1 MFKDQSKKMIK
12 KQEYFSLRKFKRGLA
27 SVTVG
32 ATLFMAGAAVESF
45 VAPQVVA
52 YAAEETYS
60 ANGEW
65 TFTDDIPSN
74 NANVNP
80 QMTAWAYTAH
90 TTAESTITEQD
101 GSTVTVTAT
110 ITPTNGNEVGVSYL
124 VPGENQAAYSA
135 TPDMLAGTPE
145 PASIP
150 AMGIYLQP
158 SPSTPAAD
166 FSEKLNYSGEVENAE
181 LTLTFSEE
189 VTNPIIDLSGIGGS
203 GKAIVDDV
211 KTGEVFLA
219 RGSFNSTNF
228 KLVTPDVKLEKITG
242 TNLTVT
248 DTTINVTEKNTY
260 DKAVVGND
268 DMYLWDYRLPNL
280 VPAGT
285 GSIRL
290 VGTFKQVTFKLFH
303 QSTPFTEYPTET
315 YKTDPV
321 FFNST
326 SYGDGVNGLNKF
338 WSEKVEDVGN
348 STTNADLL
356 RFSVRLSNTKYGS
369 VIVNYVDTEGNVIGT
384 EFKDTTNQAVGT
396 AYDTTTD
403 SGTVASDA
411 TTERPAVI
419 TKDGKTY
426 KLVAKDTTA
435 TVGTVKADGSLSEN
449 AGSFTFGTDTPTG
462 TVAEGTKSITYVYE
476 EVKGSVIVDY
486 VDTDGN
492 KIGTQFVDTA
502 NVAPGT
508 AYNTANDT
516 GTKASTDTSERPSV
530 ITKDG
535 KTYKLVPAG
544 DYNVG
549 TVGTD
554 GNLTATTKDLGTDAV
569 SGEVAEGTKK
579 VTYVYQEVKTGSVVV
594 DYVDT
599 EGNVLQKQYVDS
611 PEGTAVGTAYNAEQ
625 ITGTTEKPAVIEKD
639 GKTYEL
645 VPAGTYTVGT
655 VGEDNNLTET
665 STSFGVAPVTGT
677 VAEGVT
683 KITYVYKEKV
693 ETPKTGNVVITYVD
707 TEGLELKTTVK
718 DTTDGEV
725 GSTYNTKE
733 SADEYPETIEKDGVT
748 YKRVVAGTHKVGETT
763 EDGHLVSS
771 DAAEGTVEEGTKT
784 VTYVYEKVETPVVK
798 TGSVVAR
805 YVIEGT
811 EDEIADDKSVKPT
824 DTPVGE
830 PYGDTPP
837 ATITKDG
844 KTYELVR
851 TRTNEGDAPEN
862 GVVKEGEQTI
872 TYEYKE
878 KVETPVVK
886 TGSVVARYVIEGT
899 EDEIADDKSV
909 KPTDTP
915 VDEPYGDTPPATIT
929 KDGKTYELVRTRTNE
944 GDAPDNGVVKEG
956 EQTITY
962 EYKEKVETPVVK
974 TGSVVARY
982 VIEGTEDEIADDKS
996 VKPTD
1001 TPVDEPYG
1009 DTPPATIEKN
1019 GKTYELVRT
1028 RTNEGDAPENG
1039 VVKEGEQTIT
1049 YEYKEKVE
1057 TPVVKTGSVV
1067 ARYVIEGTET
1077 EIADDKTVKPTDTP
1091 VDEVY
1096 GDTPPAT
1103 ITKDGKTYELVRT
1116 RTNEGD
1122 APSNGTVVEGEQTI
1136 TYEYKEKVETPVV
1149 KTGSVVA
1156 RYVIE
1161 GTETEIADD
1170 KTVKPTD
1177 TPVDEVYGDTPPTTI
1192 SFGGKTYTLVRTRTN
1207 EGDAPSNG
1215 TVVEGEQTITYEYK
1229 EVVDTPD
1236 PVEKKTGSVLVRHI
1250 TDKGEVL
1257 ADTTDVVRDGEVGST
1272 YETTVG
1278 NFEGYTFVK
1287 VDETGAT
1294 PTGEVEEGE
1303 KTVVYI
1309 YTKVETPVAKT
1320 GSVLVRH
1327 ITDKGEVLADTTDVV
1342 RDGEVGSTYETTVGN
1357 FEGYT
1362 FVKVDETGATP
1373 TGEVEEGEKTVV
1385 YIYTKVETPVVKTG
1399 SVVARYVIE
1408 GTETEIADDKAV
1420 KPTDTPVDEVY
1431 GDTPPATITKDGKTY
1446 ELVRTRT
1453 NEGDAPS
1460 NGTVVEGEQTIT
1472 YEYKEKEE
1480 TPVVK
1485 TGSVVARYVIE
1496 GTETEIADDKSV
1508 KPTDTPVDEPYGDTP
1523 PATITKDGKTYELVR
1538 TRTNEG
1544 DAPSNGTVVEG
1555 EQTITYEYKE
1565 VVETPVVP
1573 PVVEKQGK
1581 VIVHYVDENGN
1592 VIKTPVVDTENGTVG
1607 GDYDTS
1613 DNRPKVIVF
1622 NGKRYILVE
1631 SRIPNNAKGKV
1642 VEGET
1647 HVTYVYKQENEEP
1660 TTPTIPTTPTT
1671 PSQPTTPSTTPVTET
1686 TKVTPKTSAILPQ
1699 TGESTSAL
1707 ALVGLALLGTVAVAS
1722 RRRKEK

>member
-65 TFTDDIPSN
+65 TFTDTIPSS

-80 QMTAWAYTAH
+80 QMTAWDYTPH
-90 TTAESTITEQD
+90 TAGQTTVTQQD

-124 VPGENQAAYSA
+124 VPGADQSYYDATAA
-135 TPDMLAGTPE
+135 MLAGNPD

-158 SPSTPAAD
+158 SPSTPGTLTD
-166 FSEKLNYSGEVENAE
+166 KLNYNGEVENAE

-203 GKAIVDDV
+203 GKAIVDDTAGNV
-211 KTGEVFLA
+211 YVAK
-219 RGSFNSTNF
+219 GSFNSTNF
-228 KLVTPDVKLEKITG
+228 KLITPDVKLEQLTG

-248 DTTINVTEKNTY
+248 DTTIQVTDRNTY
-260 DKAVVGND
+260 DRAVVGND
-268 DMYLWDYRLPNL
+268 DIFLGEYRLPDL

-290 VGTFKQVTFKLFH
+290 VGTFKEVTFKLFH
-303 QSTPFTEYPTET
+303 QATPFTQYPTAT
-315 YKTDPV
+315 HNTSSL
-321 FFNST
+321 FFDNGRI
-326 SYGDGVNGLNKF
+326 GDGINGLNKF
-338 WSEKVEDVGN
+338 WSDPVNEVSN
-348 STTNADLL
+348 TTTNADLL

-384 EFKDTTNQAVGT
+384 EFKDTTNQAEGT
-396 AYDTTTD
+396 AYDTTVDT
-403 SGTVASDA
+403 GTVASDA

-435 TVGTVKADGSLSEN
+435 TVGTVKADGSLAAN
-449 AGSFTFGTDTPTG
+449 GTNFNFGTDAVSG

-502 NVAPGT
+502 NESIGT

-544 DYNVG
+544 NYNVG

-554 GNLTATTKDLGTDAV
+554 GNLTVTTKDLGTDAV

-655 VGEDNNLTET
+655 VGEDNNLTAT
-665 STSFGVAPVTGT
+665 TTTFGVAPVTGE
-677 VAEGVT
+677 VVEGVT

-693 ETPKTGNVVITYVD
+693 EAPKTGNVVITYVD
-707 TEGLELKTTVK
+707 TDGLELKTTVK

-748 YKRVVAGTHKVGETT
+748 YKRVVAGTHTVGETT

-771 DAAEGTVEEGTKT
+771 DAVEGTVEEGTKT

-811 EDEIADDKSVKPT
+811 ET
-824 DTPVGE
+824 
-830 PYGDTPP
+830 
-837 ATITKDG
+837 
-844 KTYELVR
+844 
-851 TRTNEGDAPEN
+851 
-862 GVVKEGEQTI
+862 
-872 TYEYKE
+872 
-878 KVETPVVK
+878 
-886 TGSVVARYVIEGT
+886 
-899 EDEIADDKSV
+899 
-909 KPTDTP
+909 
-915 VDEPYGDTPPATIT
+915 
-929 KDGKTYELVRTRTNE
+929 
-944 GDAPDNGVVKEG
+944 
-956 EQTITY
+956 
-962 EYKEKVETPVVK
+962 
-974 TGSVVARY
+974 
-982 VIEGTEDEIADDKS
+982 EIADDKS

-1009 DTPPATIEKN
+1009 DTPPATIEKD

-1096 GDTPPAT
+1096 GDTPPTTIEKDGKTYELVRTRTNEGDAPENGVVKEGEQT
-1103 ITKDGKTYELVRT
+1103 ITYEYKEKVEAPKTGNVVITYVDTDGLELKTTVKDTTDGEVGSTYNTKESADEYPETIEKDGVTYKRVVAGTHTVGETTEDGHLVSSDAVEGTVEEGTKTVTYVYEKFETPVVKTGSVVARYVIEGTETEIADDKTVKPTDTPVDEPYGDTPPTTIEKDGKTYELVRT

-1170 KTVKPTD
+1170 KTVRPTD
-1177 TPVDEVYGDTPPTTI
+1177 TPVDEPYGDTPPTTI

-1408 GTETEIADDKAV
+1408 GTETEIADDK
-1420 KPTDTPVDEVY
+1420 T
-1431 GDTPPATITKDGKTY
+1431 
-1446 ELVRTRT
+1446 
-1453 NEGDAPS
+1453 
-1460 NGTVVEGEQTIT
+1460 
-1472 YEYKEKEE
+1472 
-1480 TPVVK
+1480 
-1485 TGSVVARYVIE
+1485 
-1496 GTETEIADDKSV
+1496 V

-1544 DAPSNGTVVEG
+1544 DAPENGVVKEG

-1565 VVETPVVP
+1565 KVETPVVP

-1660 TTPTIPTTPTT
+1660 TTPTTPN
-1671 PSQPTTPSTTPVTET
+1671 QPTTPSTTPVTET
-1686 TKVTPKTSAILPQ
+1686 TKVTPKTSAILPE

>member
-1 MFKDQSKKMIK
+1 MIK

-45 VAPQVVA
+45 VAPQVVV

-65 TFTDDIPSN
+65 TFTDTIPSDN
-74 NANVNP
+74 PNVNP
-80 QMTAWAYTAH
+80 QMTAWAYTPH

-166 FSEKLNYSGEVENAE
+166 LSEKLNYSGEVENAE

-228 KLVTPDVKLEKITG
+228 KLVTPDVKLEKLTG

-338 WSEKVEDVGN
+338 WSEKVEDLGN

-369 VIVNYVDTEGNVIGT
+369 VVVNYVDTEGNVIGT

-396 AYDTTTD
+396 AYDTTAD
-403 SGTVASDA
+403 SGTVASDK

-502 NVAPGT
+502 NESIGT

-611 PEGTAVGTAYNAEQ
+611 PEGTAVGTAYNTEE

-655 VGEDNNLTET
+655 VGEDNNLTAT
-665 STSFGVAPVTGT
+665 TTTFGVAPVTGE
-677 VAEGVT
+677 VVEGVT

-748 YKRVVAGTHKVGETT
+748 YKRVVAGTHTVGETT

-811 EDEIADDKSVKPT
+811 ETEIADDKT
-824 DTPVGE
+824 
-830 PYGDTPP
+830 
-837 ATITKDG
+837 
-844 KTYELVR
+844 
-851 TRTNEGDAPEN
+851 
-862 GVVKEGEQTI
+862 
-872 TYEYKE
+872 
-878 KVETPVVK
+878 
-886 TGSVVARYVIEGT
+886 
-899 EDEIADDKSV
+899 V

-944 GDAPDNGVVKEG
+944 GDAPSNGTVVEG

-982 VIEGTEDEIADDKS
+982 VIEGTETEIADDKT

-1009 DTPPATIEKN
+1009 DTPPATIEKDGKTYELVRTRTN
-1019 GKTYELVRT
+1019 EGDAPSNGTVVEGEQTITYEYKEKVETPVVKTGSVVARYVIEGTETEIADDKTVKPTDTPVDEVYGDTPPATITKDGKTYELVRT

-1122 APSNGTVVEGEQTI
+1122 APENGVVKEGEQTI

-1192 SFGGKTYTLVRTRTN
+1192 EKDGKTYELVRTRTNEGDAPSNGTVVEGEQTITYEYKEKVETPVVKTGSVVARYVIEGTETEIADDKTVKPTDTPVDEPYGDTPPTTISFGGKTYTLVRTRAN

-1272 YETTVG
+1272 YGTTVG

-1309 YTKVETPVAKT
+1309 YTKVEAPVAKT

-1408 GTETEIADDKAV
+1408 GTETEIADDKTV

-1472 YEYKEKEE
+1472 YEYKEK
-1480 TPVVK
+1480 
-1485 TGSVVARYVIE
+1485 
-1496 GTETEIADDKSV
+1496 
-1508 KPTDTPVDEPYGDTP
+1508 
-1523 PATITKDGKTYELVR
+1523 
-1538 TRTNEG
+1538 
-1544 DAPSNGTVVEG
+1544 
-1555 EQTITYEYKE
+1555 
-1565 VVETPVVP
+1565 VETPVVP

-1660 TTPTIPTTPTT
+1660 TTPTTPN
-1671 PSQPTTPSTTPVTET
+1671 QPTTPSTTPVTET

>member
-1 MFKDQSKKMIK
+1 MIK

-45 VAPQVVA
+45 VAPQVVV

-65 TFTDDIPSN
+65 TFTDTIPSS

-80 QMTAWAYTAH
+80 QMTAWDYTPH
-90 TTAESTITEQD
+90 TAGQTTVTQQD

-124 VPGENQAAYSA
+124 VPGADQSYYDATAA
-135 TPDMLAGTPE
+135 MLAGNPD

-158 SPSTPAAD
+158 SPSTPGTLTD
-166 FSEKLNYSGEVENAE
+166 KLNYNGEVENAE

-203 GKAIVDDV
+203 GKAIVDDTAGNV
-211 KTGEVFLA
+211 YVAK
-219 RGSFNSTNF
+219 GSFNSTNF
-228 KLVTPDVKLEKITG
+228 KLITPDVKLEQLTG

-248 DTTINVTEKNTY
+248 DTTIQVTDRNTY
-260 DKAVVGND
+260 DRAVVGND
-268 DMYLWDYRLPNL
+268 DMFLGEYRLPDL

-290 VGTFKQVTFKLFH
+290 VGTFKEVTFKLFH
-303 QSTPFTEYPTET
+303 QATPFTQYPTAT
-315 YKTDPV
+315 HNTSSL
-321 FFNST
+321 FFDNGRI
-326 SYGDGVNGLNKF
+326 GDGINGLNKF
-338 WSEKVEDVGN
+338 WSDPVNEVSN
-348 STTNADLL
+348 TTTNADLL

-369 VIVNYVDTEGNVIGT
+369 VVVNYVDTEGNVIGT

-403 SGTVASDA
+403 SGTVASDK
-411 TTERPAVI
+411 TTDRPAVI

-435 TVGTVKADGSLSEN
+435 TVGTVKADGSLAAN
-449 AGSFTFGTDTPTG
+449 GTNFNFGTDAVSG

-502 NVAPGT
+502 NESIGT

-655 VGEDNNLTET
+655 VGEDNNLTAT
-665 STSFGVAPVTGT
+665 TTTFGVAPVTGE
-677 VAEGVT
+677 VVEGVT

-693 ETPKTGNVVITYVD
+693 EAPKTGNVVITYVD
-707 TEGLELKTTVK
+707 TEGLELKATVK

-725 GSTYNTKE
+725 GSTYNTKD

-748 YKRVVAGTHKVGETT
+748 YKRVVAGSHTVGETT

-771 DAAEGTVEEGTKT
+771 DAVEGTVEEGTKT
-784 VTYVYEKVETPVVK
+784 VTYVY
-798 TGSVVAR
+798 
-805 YVIEGT
+805 
-811 EDEIADDKSVKPT
+811 
-824 DTPVGE
+824 
-830 PYGDTPP
+830 
-837 ATITKDG
+837 
-844 KTYELVR
+844 
-851 TRTNEGDAPEN
+851 
-862 GVVKEGEQTI
+862 
-872 TYEYKE
+872 
-878 KVETPVVK
+878 
-886 TGSVVARYVIEGT
+886 
-899 EDEIADDKSV
+899 
-909 KPTDTP
+909 
-915 VDEPYGDTPPATIT
+915 
-929 KDGKTYELVRTRTNE
+929 
-944 GDAPDNGVVKEG
+944 
-956 EQTITY
+956 
-962 EYKEKVETPVVK
+962 
-974 TGSVVARY
+974 
-982 VIEGTEDEIADDKS
+982 
-996 VKPTD
+996 
-1001 TPVDEPYG
+1001 
-1009 DTPPATIEKN
+1009 
-1019 GKTYELVRT
+1019 
-1028 RTNEGDAPENG
+1028 
-1039 VVKEGEQTIT
+1039 
-1049 YEYKEKVE
+1049 EKVE

-1122 APSNGTVVEGEQTI
+1122 APENGVVKEGEQTI
-1136 TYEYKEKVETPVV
+1136 TYEYKEKEETPVVKTGSVVARYVIEGTETEIADDKTVKPTDTPVDEPYGDTPPATIEKDGKTYELVRTRTNEGDAPENGVVKEGEQTITYEYKEKEETPVV

-1192 SFGGKTYTLVRTRTN
+1192 EKDGKTYELVRTRTN

-1385 YIYTKVETPVVKTG
+1385 YIYTKVEAPVAKTG
-1399 SVVARYVIE
+1399 SVLVRHITDKGEVLADTTDVVRDGEVGSTYETTVGNFE
-1408 GTETEIADDKAV
+1408 GYTFV
-1420 KPTDTPVDEVY
+1420 KVDET
-1431 GDTPPATITKDGKTY
+1431 GATPTG
-1446 ELVRTRT
+1446 EVE
-1453 NEGDAPS
+1453 EGEK
-1460 NGTVVEGEQTIT
+1460 TVVYIYT
-1472 YEYKEKEE
+1472 KVE

-1538 TRTNEG
+1538 TRSNEG
-1544 DAPSNGTVVEG
+1544 DAPSNGTVVEGEQTITYEYKEVVETPVVKTGSVVARYVIEGTETEIADDKSVKPTDTPVDEPYGDTPPATITKDGKTYELVRTRSNEGDASENGVVKEG

-1660 TTPTIPTTPTT
+1660 TTPTTPN
-1671 PSQPTTPSTTPVTET
+1671 QPTTPSTTPVTET
-1686 TKVTPKTSAILPQ
+1686 TKVTPKTSAILPE

>member
-45 VAPQVVA
+45 VAPQVVV

-65 TFTDDIPSN
+65 TFTDTIPSS

-80 QMTAWAYTAH
+80 QMTAWAYTPH
-90 TTAESTITEQD
+90 TAGQTTVTQQD

-124 VPGENQAAYSA
+124 VPGADQSYYDATAA
-135 TPDMLAGTPE
+135 MLAGNPD

-158 SPSTPAAD
+158 SPSTPGTLTD
-166 FSEKLNYSGEVENAE
+166 KLNYNGEVENAE

-203 GKAIVDDV
+203 GKAIVDDTAGNV
-211 KTGEVFLA
+211 YVAK
-219 RGSFNSTNF
+219 GSFNSTNF
-228 KLVTPDVKLEKITG
+228 KLITPDVKLEQLTG

-248 DTTINVTEKNTY
+248 DTTIQVTDRNTY
-260 DKAVVGND
+260 DRAVVGND
-268 DMYLWDYRLPNL
+268 DMFLGEYRLPDL

-303 QSTPFTEYPTET
+303 QATPLTQYPTAT
-315 YKTDPV
+315 HNTSSL
-321 FFNST
+321 FFDNGRI
-326 SYGDGVNGLNKF
+326 GDGINGLNKF
-338 WSEKVEDVGN
+338 WSDPVNEVSN
-348 STTNADLL
+348 TTTNADLL

-369 VIVNYVDTEGNVIGT
+369 VVVNYVDTEGNVIGT
-384 EFKDTTNQAVGT
+384 EFKDTTNQAEGT
-396 AYDTTTD
+396 AYDTTVDT
-403 SGTVASDA
+403 GTVASDA

-426 KLVAKDTTA
+426 KLVAKETTA
-435 TVGTVKADGSLSEN
+435 TVGTVNADGSLAAN
-449 AGSFTFGTDTPTG
+449 GTNFNFGTDAVSG

-502 NVAPGT
+502 NESIGT

-554 GNLTATTKDLGTDAV
+554 GNLTVTTKDLGTDAV

-693 ETPKTGNVVITYVD
+693 EIPKTGNVVITYVD

-748 YKRVVAGTHKVGETT
+748 YKRVVAGTHTVGETT

-811 EDEIADDKSVKPT
+811 ETEIADDKTVKPT
-824 DTPVGE
+824 DTPVDE

-837 ATITKDG
+837 ATIEKDG

-851 TRTNEGDAPEN
+851 TRTNEGDAPSN
-862 GVVKEGEQTI
+862 GTVVEGEQTI

-899 EDEIADDKSV
+899 ETEIADDKTV

-915 VDEPYGDTPPATIT
+915 VDEVYGDTPPATIT
-929 KDGKTYELVRTRTNE
+929 KD
-944 GDAPDNGVVKEG
+944 
-956 EQTITY
+956 
-962 EYKEKVETPVVK
+962 
-974 TGSVVARY
+974 
-982 VIEGTEDEIADDKS
+982 
-996 VKPTD
+996 
-1001 TPVDEPYG
+1001 
-1009 DTPPATIEKN
+1009 

-1122 APSNGTVVEGEQTI
+1122 APENGVVKEGEQTI

-1192 SFGGKTYTLVRTRTN
+1192 EKDGKTYELVRTRTNEGDAPSNGTVVEGEQTITYEYKEKVETPVVKTGSVVARYVIEGTETEIADDKTVKPTDTPVDEPYGDTPPTTISFGGKTYTLVRTRAN

-1309 YTKVETPVAKT
+1309 YTKVETPV
-1320 GSVLVRH
+1320 
-1327 ITDKGEVLADTTDVV
+1327 
-1342 RDGEVGSTYETTVGN
+1342 
-1357 FEGYT
+1357 
-1362 FVKVDETGATP
+1362 
-1373 TGEVEEGEKTVV
+1373 
-1385 YIYTKVETPVVKTG
+1385 VKTG

-1408 GTETEIADDKAV
+1408 GTETEIADDKTV

-1472 YEYKEKEE
+1472 YEYKEK
-1480 TPVVK
+1480 
-1485 TGSVVARYVIE
+1485 
-1496 GTETEIADDKSV
+1496 
-1508 KPTDTPVDEPYGDTP
+1508 
-1523 PATITKDGKTYELVR
+1523 
-1538 TRTNEG
+1538 
-1544 DAPSNGTVVEG
+1544 
-1555 EQTITYEYKE
+1555 
-1565 VVETPVVP
+1565 VETPVVP

-1660 TTPTIPTTPTT
+1660 TTPTTPN
-1671 PSQPTTPSTTPVTET
+1671 QPTTPSTTPVTET
-1686 TKVTPKTSAILPQ
+1686 TKVTPKTSAILPE